1 MYTTYSMTASIMTS
15 ILIGTISLL
24 ILSLLTITIMLW
36 IEPANKVAASDET
49 NGLLPFRRNLIC
61 GDRIVLLQ
69 FGLTLRKIVSNFRNR
84 YNKQYSLL

>member
-36 IEPANKVAASDET
+36 IEPANKVAASDTT
-49 NGLLPFRRNLIC
+49 NGLLPSRAI
-61 GDRIVLLQ
+61 
-69 FGLTLRKIVSNFRNR
+69 
-84 YNKQYSLL
+84 

>member
-61 GDRIVLLQ
+61 GHRIVW
-69 FGLTLRKIVSNFRNR
+69 
-84 YNKQYSLL
+84 SL

>member
-36 IEPANKVAASDET
+36 IEPANKVAASDTT
-49 NGLLPFRRNLIC
+49 NGLLPSRHNLIC
-61 GDRIVLLQ
+61 GDRIVWSQ
-69 FGLTLRKIVSNFRNR
+69 FGLRKLVTFGKGTTSYIACCRD
-84 YNKQYSLL
+84 